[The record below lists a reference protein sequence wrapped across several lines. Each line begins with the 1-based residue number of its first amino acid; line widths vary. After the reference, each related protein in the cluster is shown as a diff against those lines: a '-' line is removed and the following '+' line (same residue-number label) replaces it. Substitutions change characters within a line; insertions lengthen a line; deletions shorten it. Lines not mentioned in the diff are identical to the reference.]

1 MHVVYTACVCV
12 CVCVCVD
19 VIALVY
25 DNVFF
30 YPHDLQLLLKVSE
43 KGDMETVSSLLDQG
57 MDTNIADEV

>member
-1 MHVVYTACVCV
+1 MIVHECMLCIQH
-12 CVCVCVD
+12 VCVCVD
-19 VIALVY
+19 VIVLVY